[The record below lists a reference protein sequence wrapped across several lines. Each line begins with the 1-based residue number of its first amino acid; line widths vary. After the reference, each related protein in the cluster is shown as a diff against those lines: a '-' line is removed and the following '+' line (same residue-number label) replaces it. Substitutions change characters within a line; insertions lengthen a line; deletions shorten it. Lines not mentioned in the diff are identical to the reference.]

1 MMFSFSFPGCDG
13 SVSPPEAIDCGHP
26 PGGTW
31 RSYHKVSAVCFV
43 GMHLI
48 LRFIPSLW
56 QLELSVG
63 SWKISDN
70 WLLIASACCC
80 CRPLPQEEMKNIIFN
95 VFGEDMSTGV
105 VTQVKYTMI
114 FIIIW
119 VFVIRLNYRCTLNS
133 SAVMLV
139 PEQTVPLTVQCC
151 EHFAIIYFKGVNQF
165 RDCNS
170 VLWTFCHLFLL
181 KESVNFATETMT
193 ANVT

>member
-43 GMHLI
+43 GMHLT

-80 CRPLPQEEMKNIIFN
+80 CCRPLPQEEMKNIIFN

-105 VTQVKYTMI
+105 VTQVNYTMI

-139 PEQTVPLTVQCC
+139 PDQTVPLTVQCC
-151 EHFAIIYFKGVNQF
+151 EHLLPWFI
-165 RDCNS
+165 
-170 VLWTFCHLFLL
+170 L
-181 KESVNFATETMT
+181 KEWTNFATATQCCGHF
-193 ANVT
+193 AIYFF